1 MPKAGCRVPGA
12 PHGRASPPAG
22 AAPSEPKPPGGAGGG
37 GRGPS
42 IPREIS
48 AALMSDFQ
56 AGGRRRFIKDALFR
70 LHALLPGILQD
81 GGGPGGGEGAEPSP
95 PARGEGEA
103 GAARA
108 ALSPAGESGQ
118 R

>member
-1 MPKAGCRVPGA
+1 M
-12 PHGRASPPAG
+12 
-22 AAPSEPKPPGGAGGG
+22 
-37 GRGPS
+37 
-42 IPREIS
+42 
-48 AALMSDFQ
+48 
-56 AGGRRRFIKDALFR
+56 KDALFR

-81 GGGPGGGEGAEPSP
+81 GGGPGGRGRAPRRAAPSG
-95 PARGEGEA
+95 RGEGEA

>member
-1 MPKAGCRVPGA
+1 M
-12 PHGRASPPAG
+12 
-22 AAPSEPKPPGGAGGG
+22 
-37 GRGPS
+37 
-42 IPREIS
+42 
-48 AALMSDFQ
+48 
-56 AGGRRRFIKDALFR
+56 KDALFR

-81 GGGPGGGEGAEPSP
+81 GGGPGGGEGAAPSP
-95 PARGEGEA
+95 PARGEGAA